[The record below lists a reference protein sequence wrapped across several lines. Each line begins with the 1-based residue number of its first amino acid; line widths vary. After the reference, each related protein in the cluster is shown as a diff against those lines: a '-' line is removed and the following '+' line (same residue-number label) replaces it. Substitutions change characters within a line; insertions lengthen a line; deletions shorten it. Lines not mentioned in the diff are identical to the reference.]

1 MVQDNNSWKIQF
13 IVLLLELPIDPK
25 LVEQILRHRPT
36 SATLML
42 TSDQSSPEIDE
53 DWIPN
58 LPLKTTST
66 MKNPS
71 LKLRRGAERN
81 PSQRNPQPIYH
92 HWIPRE
98 CIYFVSL
105 LPSPNNSI
113 HLLHILLFFFNV
125 YLFLKDSERQSMS
138 GRGAEREGDTES
150 KAGSRL

>member
-13 IVLLLELPIDPK
+13 IVLLMELPIDPK
-25 LVEQILRHRPT
+25 LVEQILRHCPT

-58 LPLKTTST
+58 LPLKSILAISLQHWKKVRRTTPT

-98 CIYFVSL
+98 
-105 LPSPNNSI
+105 PP
-113 HLLHILLFFFNV
+113 
-125 YLFLKDSERQSMS
+125 
-138 GRGAEREGDTES
+138 
-150 KAGSRL
+150 